1 MGDTVVNMAGRVTSM
16 ASVFAQKDSK
26 ATTVV
31 WRRVKL
37 NRINAYL
44 EYLVQKEMLVLNSN

>member
-1 MGDTVVNMAGRVTSM
+1 MADTVVNMAGRATSM

-31 WRRVKL
+31 
-37 NRINAYL
+37 
-44 EYLVQKEMLVLNSN
+44 